1 MNNIELYQLLKSEIF
16 VSFGRTVAYIHF
28 AISIL
33 SPIAWVKVV
42 TGITAVG
49 MLLMLSSIAKDI
61 NARVTMLIKEQE

>member
-16 VSFGRTVAYIHF
+16 VSFLHTVVYINF

-42 TGITAVG
+42 TGIAAVG

-61 NARVTMLIKEQE
+61 NDRVMMLIKEQE